1 MAKKFTKPESDPL
14 LNPVD
19 YFNLFGS
26 FVSIFDGLK
35 DFNVKSETEICGML
49 IIGDTETDQ
58 NKPTFKLNTKN
69 NLVEVIRLNRFN
81 IEPGSTIS
89 KFMLLTAARFN
100 RDISGAWSYVLFT
113 LMKCEIPYIRV
124 GTDYFKI
131 IKKQNRYKAINI
143 ILKSWDKSEINQDH
157 GKQLVHFI
165 PKFDDFTIEPNN
177 IDYTPVVNN
186 CYNLYAHF
194 PHQKSMEDVYHEN
207 IPVTIGL
214 IRHIFGEQWE
224 LGLKYMKLLYEHPK
238 QILPVLVLV
247 STERETGKTT
257 FLNYLQMLFGE
268 NSTLINPHDLMSSFN
283 DGYATK
289 NIIMIDETVIDKAN
303 TIEKLKSIATAKTI
317 SVSQKFVSHYSVPF
331 FGKVIICTNKET
343 DFMRIDEEEIRF
355 WVRKIKPIDGPKNTR
370 IEEDLFDEIPKF
382 LKYLSMMPEIDFS
395 KSRMVFTMDE
405 IKTTSLISVKEES
418 KSWLRKELE
427 ILIEDWF
434 NNNPTRSEV
443 EATAKDIKEFWF
455 DRNNNVQIGYIR
467 KVLKEEMKIPYS
479 NGVKRYKSF
488 DENVLTTK
496 VGQAF
501 KFVNNQHVES
511 FSFEEVGDN
520 PF

>member
-1 MAKKFTKPESDPL
+1 MSAKFKKPEADPL

-19 YFNLFGS
+19 FFNFFGS

-35 DFNVKSETEICGML
+35 DFSVKSETEVCGIN
-49 IIGDTETDQ
+49 IIGDEETDP

-69 NLVEVIRLNRFN
+69 NMVEVKRLNRFN
-81 IEPGSTIS
+81 ISPGSNIS

-100 RDISGAWSYVLFT
+100 CDTSGAWSYVLFS

-131 IKKQNRYKAINI
+131 IKKQSRYKSVNI
-143 ILKSWDKSEINQDH
+143 IMKSWDKSEINQDH

-165 PKFDDFTIEPNN
+165 PKFDDFTIELNN
-177 IDYTPVVNN
+177 IEYTPVVNN

-194 PHQKSMEDVYHEN
+194 PHVKHTSDVYHEE
-207 IPVTIGL
+207 IPITIGL
-214 IRHIFGEQWE
+214 IRHIFEEQWE

-289 NIIMIDETVIDKAN
+289 NIIMIDETVIDKAH

-343 DFMRIDEEEIRF
+343 DFMKIDEEEIRF
-355 WVRKIKPIDGPKNTR
+355 WVRKIKPIEGKKNTM
-370 IEEDLFDEIPKF
+370 IEEQLFDEIPKF
-382 LKYLSMMPEIDFS
+382 LKYLQMMPDIDFS

-405 IKTTSLISVKEES
+405 IKTQSLTTVKEES

-434 NNNPTRSEV
+434 NNNPTRREV
-443 EATAKDIKEFWF
+443 EATAKDIKEMWF

-467 KVLKEEMKIPYS
+467 KVLKEEMKISCS
-479 NGVKRYKSF
+479 NGAKRYKSF

-501 KFVNNQHVES
+501 KFINNQHVPA